1 MKTIYLI
8 IVLFFTSSTLSA
20 QNFLEPVFIFSSKRN
35 AIFSLRNGDTIKG
48 RLIFSKMKKGLF
60 DTMTA
65 KDKEGVKHK
74 LKASEISNMY
84 LPVGRL
90 NDFVTKY
97 SKYDNVSNWDDDS
110 ILNQEYIT
118 DGYAYY
124 EQVEIII
131 NKEKRFLLMQ
141 LLNPAYCKKIK
152 VYHNPNSGETAGLA
166 FDGLTV
172 AGGHTKSDYVKKE
185 NNLAFKL
192 KKKSFNE
199 TFLNLFSDCESFMRK
214 YEKTKEL
221 KEFEAYVYEYAQNC
235 NKDNS
240 PEQKP

>member
-1 MKTIYLI
+1 MKTIYPI
-8 IVLFFTSSTLSA
+8 IVLFFTSSILLA
-20 QNFLEPVFIFSSKRN
+20 QNLLEPVFIFSAKRN
-35 AIFSLRNGDTIKG
+35 AIFSLTNRDTIKG

-60 DTMTA
+60 DTITI
-65 KDKEGVKHK
+65 KDKEGKKHK

-84 LPVGRL
+84 LPIGGL

-110 ILNQEYIT
+110 SLNQEYIT

-152 VYHNPNSGETAGLA
+152 VYHNPNSGETAGWA
-166 FDGLTV
+166 SHGLTV
-172 AGGHTKSDYVKKE
+172 AGGHTKSYYVKKE
-185 NNLAFKL
+185 NNIAFKL
-192 KKKSFNE
+192 KKKSFDE
-199 TFLNLFSDCESFMRK
+199 EFLNLFSDCDTFMK
-214 YEKTKEL
+214 KNGEKPKWEDFEEL
-221 KEFEAYVYEYAQNC
+221 IYEYATTC
-235 NKDNS
+235 D
-240 PEQKP
+240 